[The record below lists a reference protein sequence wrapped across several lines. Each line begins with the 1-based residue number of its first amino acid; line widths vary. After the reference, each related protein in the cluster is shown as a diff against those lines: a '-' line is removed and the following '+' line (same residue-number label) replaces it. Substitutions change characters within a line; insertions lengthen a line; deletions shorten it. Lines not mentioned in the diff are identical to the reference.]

1 MKIIRQFPP
10 LYAEINRRFNVR
22 GKPVIF
28 TFGETIY
35 NPNNVKIGPELMAHE
50 EVHRLRQ
57 TDDQD
62 RITEWWLRYIDDWE
76 FRLVEE
82 LPAHQAEFAECAK
95 TYDGR
100 ALERMLHRIADR
112 LSSPLYGSLIDYADA
127 RRRIG
132 GS

>member
-1 MKIIRQFPP
+1 MRIVRQFPP
-10 LYAEINRRFNVR
+10 MYAEINKRFNVR

-35 NPNNVKIGPELMAHE
+35 NPNNVKIGPELIAHE
-50 EVHRLRQ
+50 EVHQERQ
-57 TDDQD
+57 RDRGYIHWWELYIAHDD
-62 RITEWWLRYIDDWE
+62 
-76 FRLVEE
+76 FRLDEE
-82 LPAHQAEFAECAK
+82 LPAHRAEFAFC
-95 TYDGR
+95 THHYDGR

-112 LSSPLYGSLIDYADA
+112 LSSPLYGSMIDYADA